1 MCCISHSFQFI
12 HGKDF
17 QTYYQ
22 YEGFNVGG
30 GGNNYNN
37 LIYVD
42 DTVLLAGNENDLS
55 ELSSKINKVGK
66 QFGMKINVKKT
77 KAMVVSKKTN
87 SPKIN
92 IIS

>member
-1 MCCISHSFQFI
+1 MKGS
-12 HGKDF
+12 
-17 QTYYQ
+17 TW
-22 YEGFNVGG
+22 GG
-30 GGNNYNN
+30 GGGKNCNN